1 MDDSADKGMADKG
14 LGGKGLG
21 DGENAENK
29 AVKSAAAE
37 GAAAEHKLPVVWS
50 PKLDAADDIEQDILD
65 VPFGLIDEPPP
76 HDEIPASD
84 AAADNT
90 ATASAPSSRSS
101 RFMLLAA
108 SVSIAAAIGSFAATL
123 TAAGIGHSNAASVAT
138 ASSPEPS
145 TSTADANSV
154 AKALKAQLAEL
165 NTMKSSLDSA
175 THYAN
180 AQFNSISERL
190 EKVEHGQTDPAQLAH
205 ISDSID
211 RLNKLNTTVPETTGS
226 ITPPAQTA
234 TAAAPAPAE
243 PKITDRILEDWV
255 LEDVH
260 GERALVASRYGGE
273 FLVSP
278 GSVLPGA
285 GHVDAVKR
293 QDGKWVV
300 VTGRG
305 LITEGR

>member
-1 MDDSADKGMADKG
+1 MDDSAD
-14 LGGKGLG
+14 KGLG

-29 AVKSAAAE
+29 AVKSDAAE
-37 GAAAEHKLPVVWS
+37 GAAPEHKLPVVWS

-101 RFMLLAA
+101 RFVLLAA

-123 TAAGIGHSNAASVAT
+123 TAIGIGHSNNAASVAS

-145 TSTADANSV
+145 SNAPDL
-154 AKALKAQLAEL
+154 AKALKAQLAQL

-180 AQFNSISERL
+180 AQLNSISERL
-190 EKVEHGQTDPAQLAH
+190 EKVEHAQTDPAQLAH

-211 RLNKLNTTVPETTGS
+211 RLNKLNTTAPETTGS
-226 ITPPAQTA
+226 ITPPAPTA
-234 TAAAPAPAE
+234 TAAAAAPAE

>member
-14 LGGKGLG
+14 LGDKGLG
-21 DGENAENK
+21 DGENAGNK
-29 AVKSAAAE
+29 AVKSDAAE
-37 GAAAEHKLPVVWS
+37 GAAPEHKLPVVWS

-84 AAADNT
+84 AAADHT
-90 ATASAPSSRSS
+90 ATASTPSSRSS
-101 RFMLLAA
+101 RFVLLAA

-123 TAAGIGHSNAASVAT
+123 TAVGIGHSNTASVAS

-145 TSTADANSV
+145 SSAADL
-154 AKALKAQLAEL
+154 AKALKAQLAQL

-180 AQFNSISERL
+180 AQLNSISERL
-190 EKVEHGQTDPAQLAH
+190 EKVEHAQTDPAQLAH

-211 RLNKLNTTVPETTGS
+211 RLNKLNATAPETTGS
-226 ITPPAQTA
+226 ITPPIQTA

-273 FLVSP
+273 FLVMP

-293 QDGKWVV
+293 QDGQWVV
-300 VTGRG
+300 VTARG
-305 LITEGR
+305 LITVGH